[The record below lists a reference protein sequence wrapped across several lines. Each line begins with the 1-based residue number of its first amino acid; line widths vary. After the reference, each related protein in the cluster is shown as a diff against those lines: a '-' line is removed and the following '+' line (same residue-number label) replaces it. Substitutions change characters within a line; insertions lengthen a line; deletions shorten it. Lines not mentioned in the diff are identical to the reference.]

1 MINIDLAKK
10 YCCEDISKIEN
21 CTRALKDS
29 EVTWHIH
36 HKLGEKIP
44 KEQLMEDGMYYDR
57 PASELIFLHPLEH
70 KLVHHPN
77 AKFLYM
83 DEEGI
88 VRIRENTAK
97 TNRQHGK
104 GYLYR
109 KRNRGCWRVR
119 WTINGKRH
127 DVSTG
132 CLDRDEADEK
142 AIMIISSV
150 GDCF

>member
-1 MINIDLAKK
+1 MINIRETRK
-10 YCCEDISKIEN
+10 YCCEDISLIEN
-21 CTRALKDS
+21 CVKAMNDK
-29 EVTWHIH
+29 EVVWHIH
-36 HKLGEKIP
+36 HRKGEKQSRG
-44 KEQLMEDGMYYDR
+44 QLIEDGLYYDR

-70 KLVHHPN
+70 KLIHHPN

-83 DEEGI
+83 DEEGV
-88 VRIRENTAK
+88 VRMKDNTSK

-109 KRNRGCWRVR
+109 KRGRGCWRVR

-132 CLDRDEADEK
+132 CLDYKEANLK
-142 AIMIISSV
+142 AVELIE
-150 GDCF
+150 G